1 MDEKATF
8 INAHVIYLFWAFTG
22 CFILKNWLDALHRL
36 TTCLTTHLSN
46 RNAAETQASWLDV
59 CFPSVQKKI
68 KAFSPKFSFTSQI
81 KRQVKRTF
89 ASNVFV
95 NKNIPMTAMIRQAP
109 NLKFTE
115 VAFQSFSALLLCCWP
130 FSVCLCE
137 SERGISPFGPPLLV
151 PSEQPGQSTQAQF
164 GGSQHHLN
172 CKENRKSTSG
182 SVLTLW

>member
-46 RNAAETQASWLDV
+46 RNAAETRASWLDV
-59 CFPSVQKKI
+59 CFPLCEKI

-109 NLKFTE
+109 TSSSLRWHF
-115 VAFQSFSALLLCCWP
+115 SPSALSYCAVGHSVFVYVSLREESLLLARRCS
-130 FSVCLCE
+130 F
-137 SERGISPFGPPLLV
+137 PPSSRVKALRHSLG
-151 PSEQPGQSTQAQF
+151 EASTIWIAKKTENPPQAQF
-164 GGSQHHLN
+164 
-172 CKENRKSTSG
+172 
-182 SVLTLW
+182 

>member
-1 MDEKATF
+1 MATF

-46 RNAAETQASWLDV
+46 RNAAETRASWLDV
-59 CFPSVQKKI
+59 CFPLCEKI